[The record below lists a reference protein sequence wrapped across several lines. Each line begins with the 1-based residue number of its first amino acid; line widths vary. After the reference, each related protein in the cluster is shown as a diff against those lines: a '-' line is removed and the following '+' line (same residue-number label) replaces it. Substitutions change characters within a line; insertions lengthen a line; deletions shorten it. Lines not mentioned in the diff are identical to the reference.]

1 MFLMQNFFQS
11 PDTYGVNIVASMI
24 FADRDDA
31 YAEMHKQAEDSL
43 TNYYNDENYNDEN
56 IELEDDG
63 DQVHV
68 KGPSFSDSWVVSEIT
83 DKPMAKVIL

>member
-1 MFLMQNFFQS
+1 MYLMQNFFQS

-43 TNYYNDENYNDEN
+43 TNYYNDENYND
-56 IELEDDG
+56 
-63 DQVHV
+63 
-68 KGPSFSDSWVVSEIT
+68 
-83 DKPMAKVIL
+83 